1 MGVLTALAI
10 LAGLIVVHE
19 AGHFLAATWQG
30 IRVSGF
36 SVGFGPALLQRSR
49 RGVVYALR
57 AIPLGGYVA
66 FPDDDEDS
74 PFPADDPNLLRNRP
88 LHQRALVIAAGVIA
102 NLLLAWAVLLAQG
115 VVVGIPAG
123 FSTTPGVLVAG
134 VQGGQAAANAGLR
147 AGDRIVALAG
157 QPLEGG
163 QQAVA
168 ELVSTIRNAPGRT
181 LPIEAERDQQRINL
195 SLTPADLGGIGRI
208 GAQLQPNGSEV
219 YRRPRNALEPLLQAN
234 HAVVVLTRRTVEGF
248 GTLLT
253 HFGETAGQVSGPV
266 KIVEMGGLPGPPG
279 RRQPV
284 RVHRPD
290 LDQPGGAQRPAA
302 AVARWR
308 PVRPAAA
315 RRTAGPSPAGPLPD
329 GLHAVGLRVP
339 GGAEPDPDRE
349 GHQPAASHP
358 AVAGPL
364 NTPSGWQGRVANSET
379 TSKRPH
385 GEEVDDRARYQAPQ
399 NGGSL
404 RRQAH
409 RPQGRLRCGQ

>member
-134 VQGGQAAANAGLR
+134 VQGGQAAASAGLR

-181 LPIEAERDQQRINL
+181 LPIDAERDQQRISL

-266 KIVEMGGLPGPPG
+266 KIVEMGASLA
-279 RRQPV
+279 RQ
-284 RVHRPD
+284 
-290 LDQPGGAQRPAA
+290 GGASLFVYTALISINL
-302 AVARWR
+302 AVLNALPLPLLDGGQFALLLLEGLRGR
-308 PVRPAAA
+308 
-315 RRTAGPSPAGPLPD
+315 PLPD
-329 GLHAVGLRVP
+329 RFQMAFMQSGFVFLVGLSLILIVK
-339 GGAEPDPDRE
+339 DTS
-349 GHQPAASHP
+349 QLPAIQQW
-358 AVAGPL
+358 L
-364 NTPSGWQGRVANSET
+364 
-379 TSKRPH
+379 
-385 GEEVDDRARYQAPQ
+385 AR
-399 NGGSL
+399 
-404 RRQAH
+404 
-409 RPQGRLRCGQ
+409 